1 MEFIQDLLA
10 AIGVVLN
17 GIPQGL
23 LAISFGFASVP
34 TALGFIIGAVACLAL
49 GSVVPISFQAETIT
63 LAGTMGKDMR
73 ERLSMVFYAGAAM
86 AVLGLCGLLNAV
98 TAFAGDVIVN
108 AMMAGVGI
116 MLAKVSLGMVKENKL
131 VGIVSLA
138 SAAIVYFFLG
148 QNLVYTIVISLVVS
162 SVAAKVAGQDIGGGM
177 TEKMGKLKLQKPIFN
192 LRVLR
197 GALALCCLTVGGN
210 IAFGSITGG
219 MAGTSANIDHLTV
232 YSGLADAVSALF
244 GGGPVET
251 IISATAS
258 APHPMLAGVLMMA
271 IMAAILFVGLLPKIG
286 KYVPNQSIAGF
297 LFILGAVVT
306 VPGNA
311 AAAFA
316 GTGAGDNITGGV
328 TMVVTAAVDPFV
340 GMLAGLV
347 LKLLFSLGIGI

>member
-34 TALGFIIGAVACLAL
+34 TALGFIIGAIACFAL

-63 LAGTMGKDMR
+63 LAGTMGKDLR

-86 AVLGLCGLLNAV
+86 ALLGVFGLLGV
-98 TAFAGDVIVN
+98 ITDFAGDVIVN

-116 MLAKVSLGMVKENKL
+116 MLAKVSFGMVKENKL

-138 SAAIVYFFLG
+138 TAAVVYFFLG
-148 QNLVYTIVISLVVS
+148 QNLVYTIVISLIAS
-162 SVAAKVAGQDIGGGM
+162 SVAAKISGQDIGGGM
-177 TEKMGKLKLQKPIFN
+177 IEKMGKLELHKPIFN

-219 MAGTSANIDHLTV
+219 IAGTNANIDHLTL

-244 GGGPVET
+244 GGGPVEA
-251 IISATAS
+251 IISATAG
-258 APHPMLAGVLMMA
+258 APHPMFAGVLMMV

-286 KYVPNQSIAGF
+286 KYVPSQSIAGF

-306 VPGNA
+306 VPTNA

-328 TMVVTAAVDPFV
+328 TMVVTAAFDPFV

-347 LKLLFSLGIGI
+347 LKFLFGLGIGV